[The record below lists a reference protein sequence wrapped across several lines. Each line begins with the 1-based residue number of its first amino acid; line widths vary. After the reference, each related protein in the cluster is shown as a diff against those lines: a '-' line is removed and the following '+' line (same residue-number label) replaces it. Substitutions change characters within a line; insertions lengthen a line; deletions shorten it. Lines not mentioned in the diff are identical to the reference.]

1 MTGPDWLDKDFYAV
15 LGVSK
20 DASDTEIKK
29 AYRKLARTSHPDAN
43 PGNAA
48 AEQRFKEIGEAYSV
62 LSDPEKRSQYDSV
75 RAMAGGARFTGRPG
89 GSAGPAGGDFEDL
102 LGGLFGASQGFSPRS
117 GPGSPSSGSGLPPHL
132 EDLLGGVF
140 AQHEQA
146 GGFGRASAPRGPQ
159 RGADINVSA
168 TVTFTQAI
176 NGHTLNVRT
185 SDGRVIPAR
194 LPAGIK
200 SGQKVRLAGKG
211 KPGEPGAPAGDLF
224 VAITVKP
231 HSVFTREGD
240 DLRMTLPV
248 TFAEAALGGT
258 VEVPTLG
265 GQVVKM
271 KVPPGSPSGRV
282 LRVKG
287 KGVRNGKNYGDMLVE
302 LQIAVPQKLTDDA
315 RRALDDLER
324 ALGPYNPRDELLS
337 RVAE

>member
-1 MTGPDWLDKDFYAV
+1 MTGPDWLDKDFYAM

-20 DASDTEIKK
+20 DATDAEIKK

-62 LSDPEKRSQYDSV
+62 LSDPEKRKQYDSV
-75 RAMAGGARFTGRPG
+75 RAMAGGARFT
-89 GSAGPAGGDFEDL
+89 SGPSGQGPSGGDFEDL
-102 LGGLFGASQGFSPRS
+102 LGGFFGTGQGFSGRTR
-117 GPGSPSSGSGLPPHL
+117 PGSASDGSGLPPHL

-140 AQHEQA
+140 AQHEGA
-146 GGFGRASAPRGPQ
+146 GGFGGPTAPRGPQ

-211 KPGEPGAPAGDLF
+211 KPGQPGAAAGDLF

-231 HSVFTREGD
+231 HSVFVREGD

-248 TFAEAALGGT
+248 TFAEAALGST

-302 LQIAVPQKLTDDA
+302 LQIAVPQKLTDEA
-315 RRALDDLER
+315 RRALADLEQ
-324 ALGPYNPRDELLS
+324 ALGADNPRDDLLS